1 MFSFGAVNP
10 FMIREVIYLRIIFL
24 TKNMYLS
31 KTMYATR
38 NPASLLQFSRMGFAA
53 KEYDVAVI
61 GGGPGGEYKTGF
73 LYIDK
78 ITSSVKS

>member
-1 MFSFGAVNP
+1 MF
-10 FMIREVIYLRIIFL
+10 
-24 TKNMYLS
+24 
-31 KTMYATR
+31 ATR

-78 ITSSVKS
+78 ITSIVKS

>member
-1 MFSFGAVNP
+1 
-10 FMIREVIYLRIIFL
+10 
-24 TKNMYLS
+24 MYLS

-38 NPASLLQFSRMGFAA
+38 NPTSLFQFSRMGFAA

-78 ITSSVKS
+78 ITSIVMS